1 MFKTILL
8 LHSFNETVNITRR
21 KSHND
26 TEFIDEFGILSLLRL
41 ANCIAFKIISLLRK
55 CYETVNS
62 F

>member
-8 LHSFNETVNITRR
+8 LHSFKEMVYIKRR
-21 KSHND
+21 KFHND
-26 TEFIDEFGILSLLRL
+26 NDFIDEFGLLSLLRF